1 MSNKMSSPLISIVV
15 PVYNEEANIQRF
27 YARMAAAVEGEPYDV
42 EMIFVNDG
50 SRDRSFEMLSE
61 LAQKDARVTAVNLSR
76 NFGSYAAINC
86 GWKLAKG
93 SAIMCISADLQD
105 PPEII
110 REFFPKWQEGNHVVW
125 GVRAGRKDPFMK
137 SLLAR
142 FFYSVLRKLA
152 LPDFPKDGMDIG
164 LFDRQVVNEYVGLN
178 EKHGV
183 PFVTIFTMGFRQAR
197 IPYVRMERTAG
208 ESGWPFWK
216 RVKFALD
223 VIVDHSYTPI
233 RLMTMTGCVIAG
245 LAFSYALLLIFLRL
259 FFDHGGD
266 GWTSLATLIVF
277 LGGVQMMFLGVIAE
291 YLWRASS
298 HINQRPAYY
307 VMDIVGRAARP
318 NDNSQQ
324 G

>member
-1 MSNKMSSPLISIVV
+1 MPRSLISVVV
-15 PVYNEEANIQRF
+15 PIYNEEANIHNF
-27 YARMAAAVEGEPYDV
+27 YERLTAAVDGQPYDV
-42 EMIFVNDG
+42 EMILVNDG
-50 SRDRSFEMLSE
+50 SRDRSFELLRA
-61 LAQKDARVTAVNLSR
+61 LAEKDPRVTAVNLSR

-86 GWKLAKG
+86 GWEIARG
-93 SAIMCISADLQD
+93 DAIMCISADLQD

-110 REFFPKWQEGNHVVW
+110 REFFPAWQQGHHVVW
-125 GVRAGRKDPFMK
+125 GVRAGRKDPFVK

-142 FFYSVLRKLA
+142 FFYFVLRKVA

-164 LFDRQVVNEYVGLN
+164 LFDRQVVNEYLKLK

-233 RLMTMTGCVIAG
+233 RLMTMTGCIIAG
-245 LAFSYALLLIFLRL
+245 FAFAYALLLVFLRV

-277 LGGVQMMFLGVIAE
+277 LGGIQMMFLGVIAE
-291 YLWRASS
+291 YLWRTSS
-298 HINQRPAYY
+298 HVNHRPAYY
-307 VMDIVGRAARP
+307 VMDIVCSEKNP
-318 NDNSQQ
+318 NRNSQPS
-324 G
+324 